1 MLSLVPDYHWIY
13 VAYSLLSILSGYILE
28 YSSVYA
34 MNDQLNFG
42 SSHPLPSI
50 SLPWVIQ
57 LAVSGALVMAVP
69 WHSLNHGDR
78 GVYRYRLFVE
88 KQPRL
93 AQGCVD
99 AVCHCQPVKRLS
111 PCLKEWLRYGVS
123 IMGPRHVA

>member
-1 MLSLVPDYHWIY
+1 MWF
-13 VAYSLLSILSGYILE
+13 ILSYLFCLVIFWSTLAFI
-28 YSSVYA
+28 A

-42 SSHPLPSI
+42 NSQPLPSI
-50 SLPWVIQ
+50 SLPRVIQ
-57 LAVSGALVMAVP
+57 LAVSETLVMAVP
-69 WHSLNHGDR
+69 RHSLNHGDR
-78 GVYRYRLFVE
+78 GVYRYSLFEVE
-88 KQPRL
+88 KQPHL